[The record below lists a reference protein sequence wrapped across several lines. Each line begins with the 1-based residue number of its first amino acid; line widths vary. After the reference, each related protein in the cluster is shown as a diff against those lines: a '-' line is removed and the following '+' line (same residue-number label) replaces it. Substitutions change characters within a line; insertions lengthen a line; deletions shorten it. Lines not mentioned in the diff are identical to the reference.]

1 MSVQQQNIPILESKI
16 NNRNIEEVPLQCGF
30 TPDMLNIIPTPTP
43 ADKFEED
50 QTVIEEDVEL
60 IALITVAEA
69 EGESEKGKRL
79 VIDTIL
85 NRVDS
90 NYFPDSISEVIYQKN
105 QFTSVWNGRI
115 DRCYV
120 TDDVRQLV
128 REEMI
133 TRSNYDVVFFTA
145 NQYGKY
151 GIPMFR
157 EGNHYFSSYNR
168 KE

>member
-1 MSVQQQNIPILESKI
+1 MQQQNIPILESKI

-30 TPDMLNIIPTPTP
+30 TPDMLNIIPTPTA

-157 EGNHYFSSYNR
+157 EGNHYFSSYN
-168 KE
+168 